1 MTKLRGVPLLIAVL
15 VVTLQAVDLS
25 GVWMLDLDPDYSG
38 NPDSSACGILQEG
51 SKLTLNCGAGS
62 PPIVGEVV
70 GQNVTWRHIGLKNEF
85 TATFRGRLDKEGKT
99 ITGTWHMEDD
109 HPRDGKFAMKKQSS
123 K

>member
-1 MTKLRGVPLLIAVL
+1 MTKTRVVALLTAVL
-15 VVTLQAVDLS
+15 IVTLRAADLS
-25 GVWMLDLDPDYSG
+25 GVWTLDLDPDYSG
-38 NPDSSACGILQEG
+38 NPNSSACGILQEG

-70 GQNVTWRHIGLKNEF
+70 DHAVTWRHIGPKNEF
-85 TATFRGRLDKEGKT
+85 TATFRGTVDKEEKT

-109 HPRDGKFAMKKQSS
+109 HPRDGKFAMKKLSS